1 MNPREEAQHRV
12 EELRREIHKHG
23 HAYYTLDDPR
33 ITDHEYDQLFQELVD
48 LEEQF
53 PELHSESSPTQRVGS
68 KLAGAFAEIRHA
80 VSMLSLNNVF
90 TDQDARDF
98 DRRIREVTEADTVEY
113 LVEPKIDGLAVSL
126 VYEHRKLIQGAT
138 RGDGEFGEDV
148 TRNVRTIR
156 SVPLE
161 LLTDSTPALLEV
173 RGEVF
178 MGRKGFELLNRR
190 LIQEEAERERIKQEK
205 AKESGK
211 DISTDQSESD
221 GGQANSVSKTDAKG
235 EEVSVLSPTNNV
247 SKPAKRVTYMNPRNA
262 AAGSLRQLD
271 PLVTSK
277 RPLDAMFY
285 SIARYEG
292 PTPPESQFD
301 QLELLKKLGFKVSPE
316 AKLAHGIEECL
327 KVHQSLLDNR
337 DRIDYDID
345 GVVYKV
351 NSTADQEKL
360 GFVTRAPRWAAAHKF
375 PAQERTTTVKEIDI
389 QIGRTGA
396 ASPVARL
403 KPVEVAGV
411 VVSNATLHN
420 EDEIR
425 RLDVRVGDT
434 VIIRR
439 AGDVI
444 PQVVRVIEDQRP
456 EGTEP
461 YKFPTEC
468 PVCGSSIVRDED
480 AAVSRC
486 TGKLICQAQLIQGI
500 SYFVSRGAMDIEGLG
515 PAVVG
520 ELVDQSLV
528 HDVAD
533 LYRLTVDQIMSLER
547 MAEKSTRNLLT
558 AIEKSKRTTMPKF
571 LVALGIPHVGESTA
585 MILSQEFS
593 TLEELMSKSQAELSE
608 VHGIGPIVAEGIDSF
623 FSDER
628 NRRTIEDLINCGVEF
643 ETSATNKRL
652 ASTLQSQKFVLTGT
666 LSEMTRTEAK
676 KQLEARGASVI
687 SSVSKNIDYVVVGE
701 NPGSKAKK
709 AQELG
714 IEILDEAQFAAMLAE
729 IEDSG

>member
-1 MNPREEAQHRV
+1 M
-12 EELRREIHKHG
+12 
-23 HAYYTLDDPR
+23 T
-33 ITDHEYDQLFQELVD
+33 
-48 LEEQF
+48 
-53 PELHSESSPTQRVGS
+53 
-68 KLAGAFAEIRHA
+68 GAFTEVRHA

-126 VYEHRKLIQGAT
+126 VYEHQKLIQSAT

-161 LLTDSTPALLEV
+161 LLADSAPSLLEV

-205 AKESGK
+205 AKDSGK
-211 DISTDQSESD
+211 AISTGQSDSD
-221 GGQANSVSKTDAKG
+221 GGLANSVTTTDAK
-235 EEVSVLSPTNNV
+235 EEDSASSLKNTP

-271 PLVTSK
+271 PKVTSK

-292 PTPPESQFD
+292 PTPPETQFD
-301 QLELLKKLGFKVSPE
+301 QLELLRKLGFKVSPE

-327 KVHQSLLDNR
+327 KVHQFLLDHR

-351 NSTADQEKL
+351 NSTDDQEKL
-360 GFVTRAPRWAAAHKF
+360 GFVTRAPRWATAHKF

-403 KPVEVAGV
+403 NPVEVAGV

-420 EDEIR
+420 EDEIK

-461 YKFPTEC
+461 YKFPTKC
-468 PVCGSSIVRDED
+468 PVCGSPIVRDED

-515 PAVVG
+515 PALVS
-520 ELVDQSLV
+520 ELVDQGLV
-528 HDVAD
+528 NTVAD
-533 LYRLTVDQIMSLER
+533 LYKLTADQVMKLDR
-547 MAEKSTRNLLT
+547 MGEKSTNNLLEGI
-558 AIEKSKRTTMPKF
+558 AKSKQTTLPKL

-585 MILSQEFS
+585 VILAQQFGTLDELKLKSQE
-593 TLEELMSKSQAELSE
+593 ELAAI
-608 VHGIGPIVAEGIDSF
+608 HGIGPVVAQGISTF
-623 FSDER
+623 FSDQR
-628 NRRTIEDLINCGVEF
+628 NSETIEALINCGVTF
-643 ETSATNKRL
+643 PSPSSDNS
-652 ASTLQSQKFVLTGT
+652 STQDLQGKIFVLTGT
-666 LSEMTRTEAK
+666 LSQMSRLEAK
-676 KQLEARGASVI
+676 KLLENRGARVT
-687 SSVSKNIDYVVVGE
+687 SSVSKNTDFVIVGE
-701 NPGSKAKK
+701 KPGSKADK
-709 AQELG
+709 AKDLG
-714 IEILDEAQFAAMLAE
+714 VEILDETAFLAFV
-729 IEDSG
+729 D